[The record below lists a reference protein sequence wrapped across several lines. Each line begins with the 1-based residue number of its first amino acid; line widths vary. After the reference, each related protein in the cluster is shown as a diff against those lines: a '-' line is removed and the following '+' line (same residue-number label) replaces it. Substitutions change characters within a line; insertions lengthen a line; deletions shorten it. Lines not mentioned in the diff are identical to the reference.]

1 MSSLYEYSG
10 SRIKSSLKAGNYDC
24 LNLLNL
30 VKQEASSNFYQD
42 DLAAVS
48 EVLLCEILGKKRTQL
63 YLEAPVLSQ
72 KEFDEFEYGLNSIL
86 LGEPLGFILGKADFF
101 GLEFCLDENCF
112 IPRPETEILVEKT
125 LDVCRASKKK
135 ELSIYD
141 FCTGTGNIAVSL
153 TKALSYCRIT
163 ATDIS
168 RKALKFARKNALW
181 HKVAE
186 KIDFICCDLANGI
199 KKNAKADIIVSNPPY
214 IKSSEINFLPE
225 NVRREPIVA
234 LDGGE
239 DGLCV
244 IRRLFEAAR
253 IYLRKGGYL
262 IFEFGNDQTE
272 TIKNISEWEGIFF
285 EPQIIEGSGNNQ
297 KNTPTPQIIKDYNG
311 MDRVFIAK
319 KV

>member
-1 MSSLYEYSG
+1 MSSIYEYSG
-10 SRIKSSLKAGNYDC
+10 SRTKSSLNAGSYDC
-24 LNLLNL
+24 LNLLKL

-42 DLAAVS
+42 NLVAVS
-48 EVLLCEILGKKRTQL
+48 EVLLCEILGKRRTQL
-63 YLEAPVLSQ
+63 YLEPPVLNQ

-125 LDVCRASKKK
+125 QDICRESRKKQ
-135 ELSIYD
+135 LSIYD

-168 RKALKFARKNALW
+168 REALKFARKNALR
-181 HKVAE
+181 HKVGE

-199 KKNAKADIIVSNPPY
+199 KKNTKADIIVSNPPY
-214 IKSSEINFLPE
+214 IKRGEIKFLPE
-225 NVRREPIVA
+225 NVRREPIAA

-244 IRRLFEAAR
+244 IRRLFETAR

-262 IFEFGNDQTE
+262 IFEFGNAQTE
-272 TIKNISEWEGIFF
+272 AIKKISDAEGIFF
-285 EPQIIEGSGNNQ
+285 EPQM
-297 KNTPTPQIIKDYNG
+297 IKDYSG
-311 MDRVFIAK
+311 IDRFFIGR